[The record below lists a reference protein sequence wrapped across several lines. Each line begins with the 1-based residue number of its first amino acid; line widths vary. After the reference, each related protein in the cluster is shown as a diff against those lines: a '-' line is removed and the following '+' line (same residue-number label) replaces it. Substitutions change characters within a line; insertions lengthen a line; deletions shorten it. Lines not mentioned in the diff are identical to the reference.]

1 MHMASI
7 YEVVGRRVQKD
18 NIRYFNE
25 LVDKSGYSEP
35 LLSDLQMLNIV
46 KSVFCE
52 LRGIDGDRL
61 ISKKHDRDA
70 SRNRQLCIAVCYKLY
85 SPNSMNREIMQGLSK
100 SLNVALC
107 RLLNINPKK
116 IGGKIKNSLFYYSH
130 VPDFRKVVDEICR
143 NISDH
148 VLLSEQPICQGR
160 N

>member
-1 MHMASI
+1 MASI
-7 YEVVGRRVQKD
+7 YEIVGRQIQKD

-35 LLSDLQMLNIV
+35 ILSDIQMLNAV
-46 KSVFCE
+46 KSAFCE
-52 LRGIDGDRL
+52 IRGIAPARL
-61 ISKKHDRDA
+61 ITKNHDREA

-100 SLNVALC
+100 SLNVALS

-130 VPDFRKVVDEICR
+130 VPDFRKVVDDICS
-143 NISDH
+143 NISDNAS
-148 VLLSEQPICQGR
+148 LYEQSICQER